1 MKKKLLFILFVI
13 LLIETGMRFTIWREL
28 NNIIPTAKDYRFD
41 IMVYDRIDTGFM
53 GCIGHHKE
61 NYLTISY
68 TLWLAKDV
76 LWADIICQ
84 NRREYVRIFT
94 QTNERYRAKDNRAF
108 VYYHW
113 SFKHWTFIDSYRE
126 QQEKINGKHIQSDK

>member
-1 MKKKLLFILFVI
+1 
-13 LLIETGMRFTIWREL
+13 
-28 NNIIPTAKDYRFD
+28 
-41 IMVYDRIDTGFM
+41 
-53 GCIGHHKE
+53 
-61 NYLTISY
+61 
-68 TLWLAKDV
+68 

-84 NRREYVRIFT
+84 NRSEYVRIFT